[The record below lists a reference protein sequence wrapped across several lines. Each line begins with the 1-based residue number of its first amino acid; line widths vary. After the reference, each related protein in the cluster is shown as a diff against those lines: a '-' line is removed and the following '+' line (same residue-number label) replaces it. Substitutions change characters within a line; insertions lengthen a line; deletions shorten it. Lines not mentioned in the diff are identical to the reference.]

1 MNWVDAT
8 TTTDLT
14 FIFAAVDIG
23 DSTHP
28 AGTYEFDLTLAYKG
42 HSYTF
47 KYQMSLPDRC
57 SSPWASIISSC
68 PLDYYNVVAY
78 YNMYKEYTT

>member
-1 MNWVDAT
+1 MNTVDAT

-14 FIFAAVDIG
+14 FIFDAVDIE
-23 DSTHP
+23 DSAYP
-28 AGTYEFDLTLAYKG
+28 AGAYQFDLTLAYRG
-42 HSYTF
+42 LSYTF

-57 SSPWASIISSC
+57 SSPWASIISTC

-78 YNMYKEYTT
+78 YNMNKEYTT